1 MGTDGFTRETV
12 NPFHTHAIFVPGVE
26 MEILVLQ
33 CQTMKE
39 DVILFVQLGSA
50 RKWLFWAVPGEPII
64 AYFVTVVAQS
74 KCLQNAQETIESQAI
89 HANNPSMP

>member
-1 MGTDGFTRETV
+1 MLSVKMGTDGFTRETV

-39 DVILFVQLGSA
+39 DTIIFMQLGSA
-50 RKWLFWAVPGEPII
+50 RK
-64 AYFVTVVAQS
+64 
-74 KCLQNAQETIESQAI
+74 
-89 HANNPSMP
+89 

>member
-12 NPFHTHAIFVPGVE
+12 NPFHTHVIFVLGVE

-39 DVILFVQLGSA
+39 DIILFVQLGSA
-50 RKWLFWAVPGEPII
+50 RK
-64 AYFVTVVAQS
+64 
-74 KCLQNAQETIESQAI
+74 
-89 HANNPSMP
+89 